1 MLPSATRTFKAT
13 YPTLAPDP
21 VHIDSDTCI
30 GSNVWQSDLM
40 ERVAG
45 HYLQLVTSLVETVRR
60 MDFALQIRSHRN
72 TSVKTNRTGGTAGVT
87 VSSSSPSTVSTAI
100 VTHRKSAAW
109 IHKLQLHHHY
119 HHCHVCCVY
128 DCDSGQNVFIQ
139 TIKRQIEVL
148 DLMLVV

>member
-1 MLPSATRTFKAT
+1 MFPSAARTFKAT

-45 HYLQLVTSLVETVRR
+45 HYLQLVTSLVETVNQT
-60 MDFALQIRSHRN
+60 DSALQRRSHRN
-72 TSVKTNRTGGTAGVT
+72 TSMKTKKTGGTAGGT

-100 VTHRKSAAW
+100 ATGS
-109 IHKLQLHHHY
+109 Q
-119 HHCHVCCVY
+119 
-128 DCDSGQNVFIQ
+128 
-139 TIKRQIEVL
+139 
-148 DLMLVV
+148 